1 MFSGHRQ
8 YLTVFPLVYSAV
20 CSQASIANRICS
32 QLPDLL
38 LGPNLLV
45 ENYYEKTIRFQ
56 KYIQLKWS
64 FFFPENIEMKI
75 CNWHQVWASIFFLST
90 IGWWSVSDVCQ
101 RWAFYKILMV
111 RHSSSVIFFCQ
122 VEPNC
127 KQLVSPLRYFNCTF
141 INTSVR

>member
-75 CNWHQVWASIFFLST
+75 CNWHQVWASIFFIYDWLVISQWCMPEV
-90 IGWWSVSDVCQ
+90 G
-101 RWAFYKILMV
+101 ILQNLDGPSFV
-111 RHSSSVIFFCQ
+111 IRHFFFQ

-127 KQLVSPLRYFNCTF
+127 KQLVSPLRYFNCAF